1 MEEKNTHLR
10 NMFLGVKLD
19 QLVKDWEMTML
30 DQAGGL
36 PNGRVRL
43 IRSWIE

>member
-1 MEEKNTHLR
+1 MEEKTTQLR

-19 QLVKDWEMTML
+19 ELLKDWETTML

-36 PNGRVRL
+36 PNGRVLL